1 MFKKFLFLGII
12 IIFFAACEEVIDVDL
27 NYSDERLVIEGQLN
41 WIKETQQTEQIIKL
55 SKTTP
60 YFETLRI
67 PANGAEVQ
75 VYDDENNIFAKI
87 LRKEI
92 PCDKIYEDEFSL
104 FFNDINPQAKIH
116 ILGIPKFPCTTF
128 SDFLKNADNE
138 NITSFFKSVQFV
150 INNINIENTG
160 YRLITNSGEDGG
172 QEVPHFHI
180 HILAGEKIGS
190 LR

>member
-1 MFKKFLFLGII
+1 M
-12 IIFFAACEEVIDVDL
+12 
-27 NYSDERLVIEGQLN
+27 
-41 WIKETQQTEQIIKL
+41 
-55 SKTTP
+55 
-60 YFETLRI
+60 
-67 PANGAEVQ
+67 
-75 VYDDENNIFAKI
+75 YDDNNIFAKI

-92 PCDKIYEDEFSL
+92 PCDKVYEDEFSL

-138 NITSFFKSVQFV
+138 YISSFFKSVEFV
-150 INNINIENTG
+150 IIDINIEETG

>member
-1 MFKKFLFLGII
+1 M
-12 IIFFAACEEVIDVDL
+12 
-27 NYSDERLVIEGQLN
+27 Y
-41 WIKETQQTEQIIKL
+41 
-55 SKTTP
+55 
-60 YFETLRI
+60 
-67 PANGAEVQ
+67 
-75 VYDDENNIFAKI
+75 DENNIFAKI

-92 PCDKIYEDEFSL
+92 PCDKVYEDEFSL

-116 ILGIPKFPCTTF
+116 VLGIPKFPCITF

-138 NITSFFKSVQFV
+138 NITSFFKSVQLV
-150 INNINIENTG
+150 INNLNIENKG

>member
-1 MFKKFLFLGII
+1 M
-12 IIFFAACEEVIDVDL
+12 
-27 NYSDERLVIEGQLN
+27 
-41 WIKETQQTEQIIKL
+41 
-55 SKTTP
+55 
-60 YFETLRI
+60 
-67 PANGAEVQ
+67 
-75 VYDDENNIFAKI
+75 YDKNNIFAKI

-92 PCDKIYEDEFSL
+92 PCDKVYEDEFSL

-128 SDFLKNADNE
+128 SDFLKSADNE

-150 INNINIENTG
+150 INDINIEDTG